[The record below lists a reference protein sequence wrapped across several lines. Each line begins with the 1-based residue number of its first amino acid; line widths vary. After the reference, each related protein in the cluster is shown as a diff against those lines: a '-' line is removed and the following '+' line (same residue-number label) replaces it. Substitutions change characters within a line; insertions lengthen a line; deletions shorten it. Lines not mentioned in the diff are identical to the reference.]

1 MGLPT
6 PGRLDHHATFVIERP
21 YGASQPRVFAAWAEP
36 KAEAQWFVGPNAWEK
51 SDHKLVRPIKELK

>member
-1 MGLPT
+1 MSK
-6 PGRLDHHATFVIERP
+6 RSARHATFVIERP
-21 YGASQPRVFAAWAEP
+21 YGASPPRMFAAWAEP